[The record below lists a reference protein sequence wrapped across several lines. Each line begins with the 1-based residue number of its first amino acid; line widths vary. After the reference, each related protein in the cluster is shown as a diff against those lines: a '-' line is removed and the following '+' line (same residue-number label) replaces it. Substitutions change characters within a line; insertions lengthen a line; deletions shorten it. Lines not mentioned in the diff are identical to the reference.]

1 MQCNKFCLIDYRD
14 YSEYAESKDVLEYAE
29 PASSK
34 IPLIEVKKFQKVDE
48 GKQRQEFKSRK
59 ELNVRSKASISMQR
73 NVSILLL
80 LDS

>member
-1 MQCNKFCLIDYRD
+1 MQWNKFCLIDYRD
-14 YSEYAESKDVLEYAE
+14 YNNEYAESKEVLKYAE

-59 ELNVRSKASISMQR
+59 ELNVRSKASLSMQR

-80 LDS
+80 DS

>member
-14 YSEYAESKDVLEYAE
+14 YNEYAESKDVLEYAE

-34 IPLIEVKKFQKVDE
+34 IPLIEAKKFQKVDE

-59 ELNVRSKASISMQR
+59 ELNVRSKANISMQR

-80 LDS
+80 DS